1 MYYFCKQVISF
12 ITLTIFYI
20 SLSLNVSF
28 ANTSNI
34 LFQNIQDVRSCL
46 GQYDNF
52 ETFKKAIKSCYES
65 KNLEISDEALGK
77 LSPEITTIFKD
88 IPSNNKFASAGP
100 ATAKI
105 GITPDTHQAM
115 GQFIKDYPQFIYGAD
130 QEITAL
136 GQNGILDK
144 ASADAL
150 STSAYNA
157 FEPILLAQATTPN
170 STPTAS
176 SATASS
182 ATAASAPTVAAA
194 PAASALGGILLAGT
208 VKKIDE
214 HAKSSRDKPFTMS
227 PVTTSIA
234 ENAGSAVTVT
244 FDLGVPAGETT
255 TLNLTTAGTALAG
268 TDYVLSANTI
278 TISIGSQTGTVTI
291 TPTDDSVYE
300 GNETVVISTTQHP
313 TKTSTITIT
322 ENESAPTVS
331 LSASAASVAE
341 NSGTVVT
348 LTATS
353 SQIAD
358 EAVTVTLAAAGT
370 ATLNTDFTVSASTIT
385 IPAGSTT
392 GTITAT
398 ATNDSVYEPDET
410 AIISIS
416 SVSGADATENGNQS
430 QTITITND
438 EAAPTVTLSA
448 SANTIAENASSTIT
462 LTATLS
468 GATYEDTVSTLAFT
482 GTATRGNDYN
492 VIETINIS
500 AGQTTGTTILNYFND
515 TIYETNE
522 TVIIDISSVSGGG
535 ATENGTQQQ
544 TITITNDDSAP
555 TLTLTSSA
563 SSMDENGS
571 AVTLTGT
578 LSNPTYQTVTVGL
591 AASGTATLNSDYAL
605 SATSFTIA
613 AEGTTGTVTATPTDD
628 NTFEGDE
635 TIFIDVSSVS
645 GGGATESGT
654 QQAIISLIE
663 DDPGPRLSINDITT
677 TDESAGNA
685 TFTITSSAISA
696 SNITVNW
703 ELSNGTATGGAD
715 YTATNG
721 TATITAG
728 QLTTSVNVG
737 VLADTTDE
745 PHETVIITLSDAVN
759 ATISDA
765 TGTLTITDDD
775 AAPAIS
781 IANVSRAENG
791 GTATMTA
798 TLAAASGKAVT
809 FDYATSNGTATAGS
823 DYTAASGSLTIAA
836 GQTTKTFTVTI
847 TDDTTDE
854 VDETVTVSISN
865 AVNTSNA
872 TASATLTITDDDN
885 APTLSIADAQTTS
898 EASTSTNLT
907 VSLSAA
913 SAKAITVDWAT
924 SNGTATAGSDYTAAS
939 GTLSFAAGET
949 TKTVAVAVI
958 QDSTFEGNETVTI
971 TLTNP
976 SNATIA
982 DATATLTITEDDA
995 GPMLSIDDQTVSESA
1010 GTATFTVTMSPT
1022 SASNVTVNYA
1032 SGNPA
1037 TATAGADYT
1046 AVSGTLT
1053 FTAGQSSKTIAVTIA
1068 NDNLDEDNETATISL
1083 SGASGAGT
1091 SDATGLLTITDD
1103 DATPT
1108 ISINDQTV
1116 SEGDGTVTLTVTLSA
1131 VSGRDVTFAYA
1142 TANGTA
1148 LSSSDYVAATGSKT
1162 ITAGSTNITIPV
1174 SISDDSSEESY
1185 TAETVNIILS
1195 SASNATISD
1204 GSGIISITDND
1215 GFNGGTTA
1223 TYTAATA
1230 NAWALDSEYTNIE
1243 YFDPDKGT
1251 NPSPWETINLNTVFG
1266 YQKYGSGKQ
1275 VAIIDEGF
1283 YLTEAGAPS
1292 DHTDL
1297 DGKTVTAFGQF
1308 NTAAYVD
1315 TGCSGSNGNNS
1326 HGTCVAGAIGAD
1338 RGDGGVVGVAPDVS
1352 LHITSMFNHTGFTD
1366 MWNHYALA
1374 ADDASAAVAQNN
1386 SWGYPTVPTD
1396 VFESGASS
1404 NGRTY
1409 LEHMAAVTLGSLNT
1423 TTVQQYITALNNF
1436 QNHGVIVFANGND
1449 NTQSNTS
1456 FTSALPRY
1464 FSELSDAW
1472 ITVANV
1478 DVTGSGTK
1486 SYSNK
1491 GNPCGVAAE
1500 FCMAADGWRI
1510 TLPSVVV
1517 SGTSYHSNTYG
1528 TSFSA
1533 PTVSG
1538 AVAILADHFP
1548 NQTPAQWTQ
1557 RLFASADNN
1566 IGFTQVGTVT
1576 YGNGVIHGYSAEAGH
1591 GMLDLWAALQ
1601 PITSTSYASSIY
1613 AGAGN
1618 LANLSRF
1625 ELAKSSMQTTASI
1638 GDGLSRNLQP
1648 IKNFFYDALGG
1659 GFKYSLGSHVSQI
1672 AETAKT
1678 VDLENELIALNNPIK
1693 DRFELKVKMS
1703 FAGSA
1708 VDGTPDNDNQRF
1720 IATANAAAPAVQS
1733 FFDFGSTAL
1742 ASYTDYDTPYLA
1754 TDEGGVGITYA
1765 QNLGDTRILFSLNRP
1780 VEVGAGEEVKGKQHV
1795 AVMSSDTMI
1804 SPSTHLGFMAGQA
1817 IEKDGFLG
1825 LQGTEAFNLDNS
1837 ESNTSFMGVKFGKM
1851 LGDELKFN
1859 AMATSG
1865 RSTMARTG
1873 DGIIRGASDVVSSSY
1888 GFSLEKANIFGSDS
1902 LAISLQQPNRVEQGR
1917 MSVIT
1922 SNLSDSDGN
1931 LTYNNHNVS
1940 IVPTGRQKDLAIGYT
1955 KAVSDDLT
1963 ISTKLIATDEL
1974 NHVKSAKDAY
1984 SAFVGFKSGNFKM
1997 GTSAAT
2003 HRKGF
2008 DAQINYSTKF

>member
-1 MYYFCKQVISF
+1 
-12 ITLTIFYI
+12 
-20 SLSLNVSF
+20 
-28 ANTSNI
+28 
-34 LFQNIQDVRSCL
+34 
-46 GQYDNF
+46 
-52 ETFKKAIKSCYES
+52 
-65 KNLEISDEALGK
+65 
-77 LSPEITTIFKD
+77 
-88 IPSNNKFASAGP
+88 
-100 ATAKI
+100 
-105 GITPDTHQAM
+105 M

-157 FEPILLAQATTPN
+157 FEPILLAQATTPV
-170 STPTAS
+170 SPAT
-176 SATASS
+176 ATASS
-182 ATAASAPTVAAA
+182 TTASTAATASSSAATAAAASSAAGLSAVAATVVI
-194 PAASALGGILLAGT
+194 ASSPLSPL
-208 VKKIDE
+208 KKE
-214 HAKSSRDKPFTMS
+214 KKDKPY
-227 PVTTSIA
+227 SISA
-234 ENAGSAVTVT
+234 SKASIVENAGSAVTVT
-244 FDLGVPAGETT
+244 FDLGLPATTAT
-255 TLNLTTAGTALAG
+255 TLNVTTAGTATVG
-268 TDYVLSANTI
+268 TDYVLSATQI
-278 TISIGSQTGTVTI
+278 TIPSGGKSGTVTI

-300 GNETVVISTTQHP
+300 GNETVIVSTAEYSSY
-313 TKTSTITIT
+313 TSTITIT
-322 ENESAPTVS
+322 DNESAPTIS

-392 GTITAT
+392 GAITAT

-438 EAAPTVTLSA
+438 EAAPTVTFSV
-448 SANTIAENASSTIT
+448 SANTIAENAGSTIT

-468 GATYEDTVSTLAFT
+468 GATYETTTVNFTASGTSTLNDDYTVTTPITIAAGST
-482 GTATRGNDYN
+482 SGTATLYIVND
-492 VIETINIS
+492 
-500 AGQTTGTTILNYFND
+500 LM
-515 TIYETNE
+515 YETNE
-522 TVIIDISSVSGGG
+522 TVILDVATVTGGG
-535 ATENGTQQQ
+535 VTENGTQQQ
-544 TITITNDDSAP
+544 TITITNDDAAP
-555 TLTLTSSA
+555 TLTLASSA

-571 AVTLTGT
+571 AVTLTVT

-591 AASGTATLNSDYAL
+591 STSGTATLNTDYTL

-613 AEGTTGTVTATPTDD
+613 AGTSSGSVTATPTDD
-628 NTFEGDE
+628 STFEGDE
-635 TIFIDVSSVS
+635 TVIIDVSSVS

-654 QQAIISLIE
+654 QQVTVALKE
-663 DDPGPRLSINDITT
+663 DDAGPQLSINDVTT
-677 TDESAGNA
+677 SDESAANA
-685 TFTITSSAISA
+685 TFTITSSVVSA
-696 SNITVNW
+696 SNMTVNW
-703 ELSNGTATGGAD
+703 ATSNGTATAGSD
-715 YTATNG
+715 YTAASG

-728 QLTTSVNVG
+728 QTTTTINVG

-745 PHETVIITLSDAVN
+745 PNETVTITLSNPTLAS
-759 ATISDA
+759 ISDA

-836 GQTTKTFTVTI
+836 GQTTKTFTVAI

-872 TASATLTITDDDN
+872 TASATLTITDNDN
-885 APTLSIADAQTTS
+885 APTLSIADAQSTN
-898 EASTSTNLT
+898 EASASTNLT
-907 VSLSAA
+907 VSLSEA
-913 SAKAITVDWAT
+913 SAKAISVDWAT

-958 QDSTFEGNETVTI
+958 QDNTFEGNETVTI

-982 DATATLTITEDDA
+982 DATATLTITEDDV
-995 GPMLSIDDQTVSESA
+995 GPMLSINDQTVSESA

-1046 AVSGTLT
+1046 AVSGSFT
-1053 FTAGQSSKTIAVTIA
+1053 FTAGQSSKSITVTIA
-1068 NDNLDEDNETATISL
+1068 NDSLDEADETATITL

-1108 ISINDQTV
+1108 ISINSAASIT
-1116 SEGDGTVTLTVTLSA
+1116 EGDSGTSTQNMTATLSA
-1131 VSGRDVTFAYA
+1131 VSGRDVTFNYA
-1142 TANGTA
+1142 ISAGTA
-1148 LSSSDYVAATGSKT
+1148 TSADFTAASGTFT
-1162 ITAGSTNITIPV
+1162 ISAGASTKTIPV
-1174 SISDDSSEESY
+1174 SIIGDRVEENK
-1185 TAETVNIILS
+1185 TAETVIVTIS
-1195 SASNATISD
+1195 SPTNATL
-1204 GSGIISITDND
+1204 SGTGIGTISITDND
-1215 GFNGGTTA
+1215 GLNVGTTA
-1223 TYTAATA
+1223 TYNAGDATA
-1230 NAWALDSEYTNIE
+1230 FLSATEFVQSDVGSTTWAS
-1243 YFDPDKGT
+1243 DKT
-1251 NPSPWETINLNTVFG
+1251 PYENINLHKALA
-1266 YQKYGSGKQ
+1266 YESGGVNVMGQGK
-1275 VAIIDEGF
+1275 IIAVMDEGF
-1283 YLTEAGAPS
+1283 QVNGLGSNNRTHQEFS
-1292 DHTDL
+1292 
-1297 DGKTVTAFGQF
+1297 GKTIYYNNSYQSNFGTYSKYGLRHGTF
-1308 NTAAYVD
+1308 VASIAAGNFGTGAMMGVAPNADLHLFDNTAAVKPAGVASMANWYAI
-1315 TGCSGSNGNNS
+1315 
-1326 HGTCVAGAIGAD
+1326 GTDSAASAGA
-1338 RGDGGVVGVAPDVS
+1338 VV
-1352 LHITSMFNHTGFTD
+1352 
-1366 MWNHYALA
+1366 
-1374 ADDASAAVAQNN
+1374 QNN
-1386 SWGYPTVPTD
+1386 SWGFDDSQTNNGVAYTAQAAVNTYVNYMND
-1396 VFESGASS
+1396 NGLTGAQTLSAFASIDSDS
-1404 NGRTY
+1404 NGVNDIYHAGTAAQWQTY
-1409 LEHMAAVTLGSLNT
+1409 IDSLNT
-1423 TTVQQYITALNNF
+1423 Y
-1436 QNHGVIVFANGND
+1436 QNTGVVVFAL
-1449 NTQSNTS
+1449 SNNATFPDADVS
-1456 FTSALPRY
+1456 AALP
-1464 FSELSDAW
+1464 ELFPQLEEAW
-1472 ITVANV
+1472 LTVSNVNITG
-1478 DVTGSGTK
+1478 TGTQNFTLESAPCK
-1486 SYSNK
+1486 ST
-1491 GNPCGVAAE
+1491 AE
-1500 FCMAADGWRI
+1500 YCLAADGTEI
-1510 TLPSVVV
+1510 LGAGGSTYSAGGFDYSNG
-1517 SGTSYHSNTYG
+1517 SGTSYA
-1528 TSFSA
+1528 A
-1533 PTVSG
+1533 PQVSG
-1538 AVAILADHFP
+1538 AVALLASHFP
-1548 NQTPAQWTQ
+1548 NHTPAQWAD
-1557 RLFASADNN
+1557 RLLASANNN
-1566 IGFTQVGTVT
+1566 IGFSQTGSVT
-1576 YGNGVIHGYSAEAGH
+1576 FGNGVVHGYSNEAGH
-1591 GMLDLWAALQ
+1591 GIMDIYAALQ
-1601 PITSTSYASSIY
+1601 PIYTDSAARGIF
-1613 AGAGN
+1613 AGARN
-1618 LANLSRF
+1618 LNGQRFNLVQSGLRGSRSF
-1625 ELAKSSMQTTASI
+1625 
-1638 GDGLSRNLQP
+1638 GDGLTNGVGAISSY
-1648 IKNFFYDALGG
+1648 FYDGLNG
-1659 GFKYSLGSHVSQI
+1659 GFKYDISGHVSQVV
-1672 AETAKT
+1672 ETAKT
-1678 VDLENELIALNNPIK
+1678 VDLKNELTALDNPIK

-1703 FAGSA
+1703 FTGSA
-1708 VDGTPDNDNQRF
+1708 VDDTPDNDNQRF

-1742 ASYTDYDTPYLA
+1742 ASYTEYDTPYLA
-1754 TDEGGVGITYA
+1754 TDEGGVGVTYA
-1765 QNLGDTRILFSLNRP
+1765 QNLGDTRILLSLNRP

-1817 IEKDGFLG
+1817 SEKDGFLG

-1865 RSTMARTG
+1865 RSTMARSG

-1940 IVPTGRQKDLAIGYT
+1940 IVPSGRQKDLAIGYT

-1984 SAFVGFKSGNFKM
+1984 SAFVGFKSGNIKM